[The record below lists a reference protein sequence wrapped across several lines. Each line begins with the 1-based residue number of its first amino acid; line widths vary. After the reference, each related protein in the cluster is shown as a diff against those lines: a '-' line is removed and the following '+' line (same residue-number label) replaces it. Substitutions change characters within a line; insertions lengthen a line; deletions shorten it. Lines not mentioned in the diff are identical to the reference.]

1 MTMKRIAATV
11 HTLRRAA
18 GARAVVPLVLMG
30 LLLAPMLSQTTP
42 HASAVTSSHAL
53 ARSLLL
59 VNACA
64 ACSRSLL
71 LVNADGTTYPQITLQ
86 SAPFRTAGPVTMA
99 WKVASAHAK
108 GMPSRF
114 AVALLDAQ
122 GRTRA
127 RLADTTRAGRAS
139 ATIDLPACLNE
150 CSLSISVAN
159 MQYAFVGYT
168 LAPAP

>member
-1 MTMKRIAATV
+1 M
-11 HTLRRAA
+11 
-18 GARAVVPLVLMG
+18 
-30 LLLAPMLSQTTP
+30 
-42 HASAVTSSHAL
+42 
-53 ARSLLL
+53 RSLL
-59 VNACA
+59 A
-64 ACSRSLL
+64 ALTLGVAAPRASAITSTHSLSRSLL
-71 LVNADGTTYPQITLQ
+71 LVNADGTTYPEITLQ

-139 ATIDLPACLNE
+139 ATIVPECLSG
-150 CSLSISVAN
+150 CTLSISVAN
-159 MQYAFVGYT
+159 MHYALVGYT
-168 LAPAP
+168 LAPAR

>member
-1 MTMKRIAATV
+1 VNKIAATV

-18 GARAVVPLVLMG
+18 GARAVVPLALAG
-30 LLLAPMLSQTTP
+30 LLGALTLGLAAPAAP
-42 HASAVTSSHAL
+42 RASAVTSSHAL
-53 ARSLLL
+53 
-59 VNACA
+59 
-64 ACSRSLL
+64 SRSLL
-71 LVNADGTTYPQITLQ
+71 LVNADGTTLPEITLQ
-86 SAPFRTAGPVTMA
+86 SAPFRTAGPVTMV
-99 WKVASAHAK
+99 WKVASAHAR

-139 ATIDLPACLNE
+139 VTIDLPACLSG

-159 MQYAFVGYT
+159 MQYALVGYT
-168 LAPAP
+168 LAPAR

>member
-1 MTMKRIAATV
+1 MFTAHYPR
-11 HTLRRAA
+11 TLRTI
-18 GARAVVPLVLMG
+18 MFTG
-30 LLLAPMLSQTTP
+30 LLSLGLGLAFGTSLTPASGAHAP
-42 HASAVTSSHAL
+42 HASAVTS
-53 ARSLLL
+53 
-59 VNACA
+59 
-64 ACSRSLL
+64 SRSLL
-71 LVNADGTTYPQITLQ
+71 LVNADGTTYPQITLL
-86 SAPFRTAGPVTMA
+86 SAPFRTAGPVTMV
-99 WKVASAHAK
+99 WKVASAHAR
-108 GMPSRF
+108 GLPSRF

-159 MQYAFVGYT
+159 MQYALVGYT